1 MVCYHVIFLT
11 NKVIFPGPKFLKS
24 VGMFG
29 PEASVHSF
37 VNSFLEMFIFLPSV
51 QNEIHFWYLE
61 EDLGICCRTSLGRQ
75 AQLLLYFRL
84 LVVSRI
90 VEHLMWKN
98 ECP

>member
-51 QNEIHFWYLE
+51 QNEIHFLVFRGGSRYMLQ
-61 EDLGICCRTSLGRQ
+61 DIFRSAGTASALFPTSCCFSHCR
-75 AQLLLYFRL
+75 APN
-84 LVVSRI
+84 
-90 VEHLMWKN
+90 VEK
-98 ECP
+98 